1 MSQFDADAYVSSLIE
16 EDKRTGVCLALE
28 SHRGAISKRTLAR
41 ACHYLAQDVTTY
53 PLIADFVDDVSSEFP
68 AVGACLKA
76 FLLLQDMTPAETNSR
91 CTEALA
97 VLEEALSSSPENAIL
112 GYNIAYVHARMRH
125 KKEAFDFAK
134 RVLEWKSPPAAA
146 LLLLVKI
153 MRANIQTAEALEMA
167 RACSAILGSLDR
179 DVLIEGLYSAAEKED
194 SKASREMFDL
204 LNQNF
209 PTDPKVLHAFVMV
222 NLMKND
228 RVSAEECLER
238 WADIDKQSP
247 EWLFCYSQ
255 LCIMSDNL
263 NDALNSLSA
272 ACELSPMNGR
282 YQAALATLL
291 FKAESKDRAVERAR
305 AAVMYDPECVHAH
318 LALANVSQDSNEAKE
333 ALKVAM
339 DLRSNG
345 VELMGMGIVLMK
357 PE

>member
-1 MSQFDADAYVSSLIE
+1 MSEFDADAYISSLIE
-16 EDKRTGVCLALE
+16 EDKRTGVCLALD
-28 SHRGAISKRTLAR
+28 SYKAAISKRTLAKV
-41 ACHYLAQDVTTY
+41 CYYLAQDSTTY
-53 PLIADFVDDVSSEFP
+53 PLIGEFVDDIGKEFP

-76 FLLLQDMTPAETNSR
+76 FLLLKDLTVAETEAR
-91 CTEALA
+91 CNEALA
-97 VLEEALSSSPENAIL
+97 ILEQALKENPKNPIL
-112 GYNIAYVHARMRH
+112 GYNLAYIHARLRH
-125 KKEAFDFAK
+125 KKEAFERAK
-134 RVLEWKSPPAAA
+134 SVLEWKDPPAAA
-146 LLLLVKI
+146 LLLLVRI
-153 MRANIQTAEALEMA
+153 MRANIQTAEGLAMA
-167 RACSAILGSLDR
+167 KACTAILGSIDR
-179 DVLIEGLYSAAEKED
+179 DVLIEGLYCAAENED
-194 SKASREMFDL
+194 SKSSRELFDL

-209 PTDPKVLHAFVMV
+209 PSDPKVLQAFVMV

-238 WADIDKQSP
+238 WADIDEQSP

-291 FKAESKDRAVERAR
+291 FKAENKDRAVERAR
-305 AAVMYDPECVHAH
+305 AAIMYDPECVHAH
-318 LALANVSQDSNEAKE
+318 LALANVSQNDDEARE
-333 ALKVAM
+333 ALKTAM

-345 VELMGMGIVLMK
+345 VELMGLGIVLMK